1 MIRAGVAA
9 PSLLLATLVLS
20 GCIGTVVDVVT
31 APVRIVGAGINTVI
45 PGQHERDRRRGKKA
59 RKLEEAQ
66 RKADKKA
73 TADAARAKREPPSP
87 R

>member
-1 MIRAGVAA
+1 MIRTGVVAL
-9 PSLLLATLVLS
+9 SLALG

-59 RKLEEAQ
+59 RKAEEAQ
-66 RKADKKA
+66 LKADKKA
-73 TADAARAKREPPSP
+73 AVEAARAKRD
-87 R
+87 RR

>member
-1 MIRAGVAA
+1 VIRTGVALA
-9 PSLLLATLVLS
+9 LLLGALALN

-59 RKLEEAQ
+59 RKAEEAQ

-73 TADAARAKREPPSP
+73 AIDAARAKRDAHS